1 MNVQVS
7 NDLDDLALALYPH
20 VFGDQRVSLITRLRP
35 RMIGR
40 PHPKRRLARM
50 KGVLRLPVPNRGRL
64 AGPLHVPPR
73 ARAQRELALW
83 PALAYR
89 GGDGGVPS
97 RRLMASA
104 VHVFKLPRL

>member
-1 MNVQVS
+1 MNDQVS

-50 KGVLRLPVPNRGRL
+50 KGVLRLPFPNRGRL
-64 AGPLHVPPR
+64 AGPLHAPPR
-73 ARAQRELALW
+73 GRAQRELASW
-83 PALAYR
+83 QALA
-89 GGDGGVPS
+89 
-97 RRLMASA
+97 
-104 VHVFKLPRL
+104 